1 MGDKVPEDK
10 NDFILSLDSV
20 SPKVGTELSGK
31 ALWSILS
38 SLALILLYI
47 SIRFEFKFALGAI
60 LALVHDITIT
70 LGIFSLT
77 GYEVTLS
84 TVAAFLTIVG
94 YSLNDTIVILD
105 RIRENMKS
113 SGTVLLESTINK
125 SINQS
130 LSRTLIT
137 SMTTLLVITVLLM
150 YGGATIRPFAFTL
163 LVGVII
169 GTYSSIYVASTFL
182 TTLYK
187 SNYLSGLL
195 FFLII
200 FFRKE
205 SIPFNKQA
213 IKLYLSF
220 GLLNFA
226 LSYGITYWATQ
237 YVYSSISSILWGL
250 FPLFTSVMAHFMLS
264 GDDNEKLTSN
274 KLKAL
279 FLGFIGM
286 VFIGSNQSIDL
297 QSQSFL
303 AIMVLVGAIIIA
315 AWPSVLYKKYNDV
328 VGPYQMNA
336 VCQVL
341 TGVIMLS
348 LSSLLKED
356 LAKIVWTDQL
366 LFASAYLVLFGGVIS
381 WGIYFWLYKYLSVTQ
396 VTYVAIFPPIV
407 AIILGWIFLN
417 EVLSAKEIIGTI
429 FILGS
434 SVLIYRK

>member
-1 MGDKVPEDK
+1 MNNKILFP
-10 NDFILSLDSV
+10 FI
-20 SPKVGTELSGK
+20 
-31 ALWSILS
+31 ALC
-38 SLALILLYI
+38 LIW
-47 SIRFEFKFALGAI
+47 G
-60 LALVHDITIT
+60 
-70 LGIFSLT
+70 
-77 GYEVTLS
+77 S
-84 TVAAFLTIVG
+84 TWYFIKI
-94 YSLNDTIVILD
+94 SLNAGVP
-105 RIRENMKS
+105 
-113 SGTVLLESTINK
+113 
-125 SINQS
+125 
-130 LSRTLIT
+130 
-137 SMTTLLVITVLLM
+137 
-150 YGGATIRPFAFTL
+150 PFFG
-163 LVGVII
+163 VG
-169 GTYSSIYVASTFL
+169 FRFF
-182 TTLYK
+182 
-187 SNYLSGLL
+187 LSGLL

-264 GDDNEKLTSN
+264 GDDNEKLTAN

-356 LAKIVWTDQL
+356 LAQIVWTDQL